1 MALNAHAIRYRQSG
15 KCFVIGGEGL
25 FIHNTFDIGM

>member
-15 KCFVIGGEGL
+15 KCFVMGEKVFS
-25 FIHNTFDIGM
+25 FIIPST